1 MRITRTI
8 RRLFTLLATAALAVA
23 ALVASTGPATAA
35 PLQPIPKLDTE
46 RYLGSWWQLAAIP
59 AFFNLNCA
67 KDTKATYTLIDATTI
82 GVENTCTTFTGQTN
96 GVKGQAKVVDPVP
109 KAQLSVSFPQVPVS
123 IDPNNAPNYIVTW
136 IADGA
141 TPDDPYQFALVGDPT
156 RFSGFVLSRDK
167 VVTTE
172 TLRMLRGQVE
182 KAGFNSC
189 TFLVSPTTGGRTDYS
204 PLCTV

>member
-8 RRLFTLLATAALAVA
+8 RRLFTLLAATALAVA
-23 ALVASTGPATAA
+23 ALVASTGPAAAA

-96 GVKGQAKVVDPVP
+96 GIQGQAKVVDPVTN
-109 KAQLSVSFPQVPVS
+109 AQLSVSFPQVPVS

-136 IADGA
+136 IADGV
-141 TPDDPYQFALVGDPT
+141 TPDDPYRFALVGNPT
-156 RFSGFVLSRDK
+156 RLSGFVLSRDQI
-167 VVTTE
+167 VSTD

>member
-1 MRITRTI
+1 MGITRTI
-8 RRLFTLLATAALAVA
+8 RRLFTLLATTALAVA
-23 ALVASTGPATAA
+23 ALVASTGPAAAA

-96 GVKGQAKVVDPVP
+96 GITGQAKVVDPVTN
-109 KAQLSVSFPQVPVS
+109 AQLSVSFPQVPVS

-141 TPDDPYQFALVGDPT
+141 TPDDPYRFALVGNPT
-156 RFSGFVLSRDK
+156 RLSGFVLSREK
-167 VVTTE
+167 VVSTD